1 MGALLIRWLRTS
13 RLKGTMRRAAASTV
27 ALTWRRNTTP
37 QLLVDISVLYQRD
50 AQTGIQRVVRGILL
64 QLLEHGASNHIVRP
78 VFATRDHGYR
88 YANMNFL
95 TDTSATAEWR
105 AQPTLPVEYAAGDIF
120 LGLDLAAHLLPRH
133 REQVARWKASGVA
146 IHILVYDLLPV
157 THARWFQRKTV
168 RNFRRW
174 LKFLAEFCDDAICIS
189 TQTERDLRFGV
200 ALKFPDRIALL
211 GTSVIRLGGD
221 LRSTAPS
228 RGIGT
233 DGLVFL
239 AQCNTRSF
247 ILMVGTVEP
256 RKGHDAAIDAFE
268 RLWASRGTEAPNL
281 VIVGRPGWKT
291 DRLQA
296 RLRSHPAIAGRL
308 MWFDNASDEL
318 LDLLYR
324 ACNGVIVP
332 SYAEGFGLPV
342 EEARGYRKPVLA
354 RDLPVFREAGRQAIS
369 FFRDDA
375 DLPVAL
381 ACWTAALPGQH
392 DDYQSAE
399 SWGWDVTCRDLYK
412 ALRIEAPAT
421 VDRIFV
427 SKPAIEAA

>member
-1 MGALLIRWLRTS
+1 MIRWLKAS
-13 RLKGTMRRAAASTV
+13 RLKATMRRAAASTAASV
-27 ALTWRRNTTP
+27 WRRNTTP
-37 QLLVDISVLYQRD
+37 QLLVDISVIYQRD

-64 QLLEHGASNHIVRP
+64 QLLEHGASDHVVRP

-95 TDTSATAEWR
+95 TDASATAAWR
-105 AQPTLPVEYAAGDIF
+105 TQPTLPVECAAGDIF

-133 REQVARWKASGVA
+133 RDQVAGWKAAGVA

-189 TQTERDLRFGV
+189 TQTERDLRFGI
-200 ALKFPDRIALL
+200 ALKFPHRVASL

-228 RGIGT
+228 QGVGP
-233 DGLVFL
+233 DALAFL
-239 AQCNTRSF
+239 AQCNTRPF

-268 RLWASRGTEAPNL
+268 QLWASRGADAPNL

-296 RLRSHPAIAGRL
+296 RLRPHPAIAGRL

-318 LDLLYR
+318 LDLLYH

-369 FFRDDA
+369 FFQDDA
-375 DLPVAL
+375 DLPTTLARWTVAL
-381 ACWTAALPGQH
+381 SDQH
-392 DDYQSAE
+392 DDYHNAE
-399 SWGWDVTCRDLYK
+399 SWGWDVTCMDLYK
-412 ALRIEAPAT
+412 ALRIEVPVTVGHAFAP
-421 VDRIFV
+421 I
-427 SKPAIEAA
+427 PAIAAA

>member
-1 MGALLIRWLRTS
+1 
-13 RLKGTMRRAAASTV
+13 MRRAAASTATAV
-27 ALTWRRNTTP
+27 WRPSATP
-37 QLLVDISVLYQRD
+37 QLLVDISVIYQRD

-64 QLLEHGASNHIVRP
+64 QLLEHGASGHVVRP

-88 YANMNFL
+88 YANLDFL
-95 TDTSATAEWR
+95 TDASTTAAWR
-105 AQPTLPVEYAAGDIF
+105 TQPTLPVECAAGDIF

-133 REQVARWKASGVA
+133 RDQVAAWKATGVA

-157 THARWFQRKTV
+157 THSRWFQRKTV

-189 TQTERDLRFGV
+189 TQTERDLRFGI
-200 ALKFPDRIALL
+200 ALKFPDRVASLE
-211 GTSVIRLGGD
+211 TSVIRLGGD

-228 RGIGT
+228 YGVGPEA
-233 DGLVFL
+233 LAFL

-268 RLWASRGTEAPNL
+268 RLWASRGTDAPNL

-308 MWFDNASDEL
+308 IWFDNASDEL
-318 LDLLYR
+318 LDLLYQ

-342 EEARGYRKPVLA
+342 EEARRYRKPVFA
-354 RDLPVFREAGRQAIS
+354 RDLPVFHEAGRQAIS
-369 FFRDDA
+369 FFHDDA
-375 DLPVAL
+375 DLPAAL
-381 ACWTAALPGQH
+381 ARWTIALPNNN
-392 DDYQSAE
+392 DDYHSAE
-399 SWGWDVTCRDLYK
+399 SWGWDVTCMDLYK
-412 ALRIEAPAT
+412 ALLIEVPAT
-421 VDRIFV
+421 VGHAFAPI
-427 SKPAIEAA
+427 PAIAAA